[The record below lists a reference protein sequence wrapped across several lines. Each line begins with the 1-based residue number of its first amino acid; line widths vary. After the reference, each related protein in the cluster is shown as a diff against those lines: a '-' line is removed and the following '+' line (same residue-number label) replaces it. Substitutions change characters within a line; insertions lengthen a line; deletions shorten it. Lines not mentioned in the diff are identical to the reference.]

1 MNLHD
6 IINEARF
13 KYEDVPQPPPVITI
27 QGKTVATSGNFIT
40 INGLPKNFKS
50 TVMGFFIYSALS
62 GRPCFDIRVNTG
74 VIQNIGLIDTEQGI
88 YDFSK
93 QMKRIKKMLNTN
105 ALPVNFHPFTF
116 RKYDPA
122 IILQATEE
130 IIKTEK
136 TSLLFVDNLTE
147 LVMNPNDMVE
157 AKNVIQ
163 LLKKWTSEHNITV
176 VCLLHLGKTNF
187 NSLGNLGSYADR
199 AAQSAIKVSF
209 DKEQGGILIEPTLM
223 RSDRHFEPILIRYNE
238 ETNEYTQGEIEQKES
253 ARKKFVLE
261 DLTASEHRARLNI
274 IFEESPETV
283 YGALIERLKIF
294 YGVGTNIAKQKI
306 LPYLITEGFVKT
318 NKGLYKLK

>member
-62 GRPCFDIRVNTG
+62 GRPCFDIQVNTD

-93 QMKRIKKMLNTN
+93 QMKRVKKMLNIN

-163 LLKKWTSEHNITV
+163 LLKKWTSEYNITI
-176 VCLLHLGKTNF
+176 VCLLHLGKTSF

-209 DKEQGGILIEPTLM
+209 DKEQSGILIEPTLM

-238 ETNEYTQGEIEQKES
+238 ETNEYTQGEVEQKES
-253 ARKKFVLE
+253 TRKKFVLE
-261 DLTASEHRARLNI
+261 DLTVMEHRARLNV
-274 IFEESPETV
+274 IFEESPEAV
-283 YGALIERLKIF
+283 YSALIERLKIF

-306 LPYLITEGFVKT
+306 LPYLITEGFVTT